1 MTDKTNPT
9 PTVEMLRANWE
20 WGGEIWL
27 DPALFDQALEEVK
40 TAAKAEALEEVAAKM
55 HDKFTASWIRGQ
67 ANIIRN
73 GPRPLGGVWGKEGN
87 TA

>member
-1 MTDKTNPT
+1 MSDASKWNLDT
-9 PTVEMLRANWE
+9 LRANFE
-20 WGGEIWL
+20 WGGQVHN
-27 DPALFDQALEEVK
+27 DPAEFDRVIQETK
-40 TAAKAEALEEVAAKM
+40 KAAKAEALEEVAAKM
-55 HDKFTASWIRGQ
+55 RDKFTAAWIRGQ